1 VTARRALAALLL
13 LPLACGGERD
23 ARPDASGVA
32 DSVMT
37 TELGPGRFDFGN
49 PRAGTASLAGY
60 ESALTVSF
68 DGTRAGAPL
77 RWSTRYR
84 YQAVKSPAARL
95 LRVEESGPGA
105 PATSAFMAERD
116 GVRYRWG
123 AETRGAKPRCL
134 AVAIEPA
141 DSALPPL
148 DPAASLPGVL
158 GAEEA
163 GTATVHGVK
172 AAHYTFDERAVGLAG
187 AGTAKGGLWV
197 APKGGHLLRYR
208 LETVADTAYF
218 GGGVRGTLTWD
229 YELTP
234 AARPEAIA
242 LPDGCPPGVPDAPR
256 PADAS
261 EVEQHPGVLR
271 YRTAGSVADA
281 AMFAAKELEAK
292 GWTQPAAAGPG
303 AGPASGTMAAML
315 EEAMKAQPELRKAM
329 EDPETRKA
337 MERAG
342 LRMPGVNASA
352 VSPPAPGETHMLFT
366 RGDRTLRVLVTAG
379 EKGAE
384 VVVLGR

>member
-1 VTARRALAALLL
+1 VTGRRAIAALVL
-13 LPLACGGERD
+13 LPLACRGERA
-23 ARPDASGVA
+23 ARPDAPPAA
-32 DSVMT
+32 DGAMT
-37 TELGPGRFDFGN
+37 TELGPGRFDFGD

-60 ESALTVSF
+60 ESALSVSF
-68 DGTRAGAPL
+68 DGTRAGAPF

-84 YQAVKSPAARL
+84 YQAVKSPAVRL
-95 LRVEESGPGA
+95 LRVEGTAPGA
-105 PATSAFMAERD
+105 PASTAFTAERE

-123 AETRGAKPRCL
+123 AEPRC
-134 AVAIEPA
+134 AAAAIEPA

-172 AAHYTFDERAVGLAG
+172 AAHYTFDERALGLAG
-187 AGTAKGGLWV
+187 AGKAKGGLWV
-197 APKGGHLLRYR
+197 AAEGGHLLRYR

-234 AARPEAIA
+234 AGRPAAIA
-242 LPDGCPPGVPDAPR
+242 LPKGCPPGVPDAPG
-256 PADAS
+256 PPDAS
-261 EVEQHPGVLR
+261 EVERHPGVLR

-281 AMFAAKELEAK
+281 VGFAAKALEEQ
-292 GWTQPAAAGPG
+292 GWTQPAADGAG
-303 AGPASGTMAAML
+303 AGPASGNMAAML
-315 EEAMKAQPELRKAM
+315 EEAMKARPELREAM
-329 EDPETRKA
+329 ANPETRKA

-342 LRMPGVNASA
+342 LRLPGVNAPA
-352 VSPPAPGETHMLFT
+352 VPPPAPGETHMLFE
-366 RGDRTLRVLVTAG
+366 RGDRTLRVLVTPD